1 MADTIK
7 SFIYLDEYKLASLS
21 SQLFEGMTEY
31 ILKSAVD
38 THTENSSQKGPVM
51 KGTMMGDAITEGNAS
66 EEKKYLHDFAY
77 AMFEDELFARQKIH
91 EITANDSLDSLSSK
105 RIVKI
110 SGKAIFDDYQA
121 IIDTLNNFNSIGEA
135 IAYCSMISEDQDIKT
150 LLNLPLQSNDRNA
163 KAKTKITQ
171 RVIQQKWNDMLES
184 IGLRLEE
191 EKIKSLITLLRFS
204 FREQMAFRIIQ
215 AESGIVAL
223 ANLNKMYLRDPMEI
237 LIPRFS
243 RKTELELSLI
253 GIITQCGQKQ
263 ASSLPSMEDSEK
275 MKFSVQNVI
284 SQIGDMKET
293 FTGRLSNEI
302 VIEPIAI
309 YHEV

>member
-38 THTENSSQKGPVM
+38 THTENSSQKGPIM

-135 IAYCSMISEDQDIKT
+135 IAYCSMISENQDIKT

-163 KAKTKITQ
+163 KAKAKITQ

-184 IGLRLEE
+184 VGLRLEE

-284 SQIGDMKET
+284 SQIGDMEET